1 MKKEKRL
8 SIIKQVIQ
16 DNEIKTQEQLVEE
29 LSKQGLHI
37 TQATISRDIRELSLV
52 KYPSRTGGTK
62 YGFIGEHKYNDTMKL
77 RKKMQDALLNIER
90 IEYFIIL
97 RVLPGHAHS
106 FGAILDE
113 LEWEEKAATICGN
126 DTCMIICRSIVQAE
140 VLEERLRSVANL

>member
-1 MKKEKRL
+1 MNKEKRL
-8 SIIKQVIQ
+8 AIIKKVIQ
-16 DNEIKTQEQLVEE
+16 ENEIKTQEQLVEE
-29 LSKQGLHI
+29 LSKLGLRI

-52 KYPSRTGGTK
+52 KYPSKTGGTR
-62 YGFIGEHKYNDTMKL
+62 YGFIGDHKYNDTMKL

-113 LEWEEKAATICGN
+113 LDWEEKAATICGN
-126 DTCMIICRSIVQAE
+126 DTCMIICRAVDQAE
-140 VLEERLRSVANL
+140 ILEERLRSVANL